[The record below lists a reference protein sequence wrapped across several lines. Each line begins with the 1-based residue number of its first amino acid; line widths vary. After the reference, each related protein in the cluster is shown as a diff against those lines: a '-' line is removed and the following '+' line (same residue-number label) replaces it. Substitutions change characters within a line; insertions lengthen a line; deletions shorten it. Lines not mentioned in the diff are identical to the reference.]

1 MLVIVNSV
9 VFKTL
14 FVYVVFIGLA
24 LLPELSSLTVC
35 VLFFVLLDMWFGFLF
50 LYAIF
55 WAWLAD

>member
-9 VFKTL
+9 VFKIL

-24 LLPELSSLTVC
+24 LLLELSSLAVC

-55 WAWLAD
+55 WAWLAG